1 MDKIDLSL
9 TILAGLALIGTIGL
23 LFVGQTTDVLL
34 PILTALIGALIGTKK
49 EQVVSLFRKK
59 Q

>member
-9 TILAGLALIGTIGL
+9 TILAGVTLIGVIAL
-23 LFVGQTTDVLL
+23 LFVGKTTDVLL

-49 EQVVSLFRKK
+49 EQVVSFFRKK
-59 Q
+59 